1 MTAIHSAAEAR
12 RTPMWRNA
20 PLCPRTESWRG
31 EAAPTAAAGAP
42 ATMVKM
48 RGSLAGEGA
57 SRGTDDGRKVV
68 CGQRLRDFPY
78 TAEQRYRFVAPRR
91 EGRRLAL
98 VRRVARYLSGGRRPR
113 RPPPARA
120 APRGPSRCC

>member
-1 MTAIHSAAEAR
+1 MTAIHRAAEAR

-68 CGQRLRDFPY
+68 CGQRLREFPY

-91 EGRRLAL
+91 DGRRLAL
-98 VRRVARYLSGGRRPR
+98 VRRVERCLRARRRTPA
-113 RPPPARA
+113 PPHA
-120 APRGPSRCC
+120 A